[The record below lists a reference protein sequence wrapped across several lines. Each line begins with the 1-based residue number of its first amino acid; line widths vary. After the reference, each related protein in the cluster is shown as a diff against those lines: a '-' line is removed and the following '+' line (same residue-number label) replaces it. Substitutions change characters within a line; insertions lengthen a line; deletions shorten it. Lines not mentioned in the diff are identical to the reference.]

1 MLFPSKQLSLL
12 PYNKIYG
19 IFPIKFPKVGFILC
33 SSINFLTISK
43 YPAQTDYTTQVYI
56 IEASYYAQGYTV
68 LLKIGQD
75 SITLYCSGSGQY
87 AWLAS
92 YATDKVLTMEVALC
106 NWNKKDP
113 YKAYV
118 LAVYLE
124 DGTKVVNPTN
134 FAS

>member
-1 MLFPSKQLSLL
+1 
-12 PYNKIYG
+12 
-19 IFPIKFPKVGFILC
+19 
-33 SSINFLTISK
+33 
-43 YPAQTDYTTQVYI
+43 
-56 IEASYYAQGYTV
+56 
-68 LLKIGQD
+68 
-75 SITLYCSGSGQY
+75 
-87 AWLAS
+87 
-92 YATDKVLTMEVALC
+92 MEIALC